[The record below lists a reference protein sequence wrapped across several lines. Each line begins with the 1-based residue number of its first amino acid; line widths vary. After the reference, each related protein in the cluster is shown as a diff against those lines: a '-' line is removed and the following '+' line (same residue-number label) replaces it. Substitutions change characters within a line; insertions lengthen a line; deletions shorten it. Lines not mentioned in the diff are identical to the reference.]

1 MSALIAAELL
11 KLRLT
16 RATWGFVAAA
26 VVLAAVRTAMVV
38 LSAGTAAGVSRG
50 TTAATTTLI
59 GAAGL
64 GTVVFMLLGA
74 TAMAGEFQHATI
86 TATLLNTPHR
96 RAVVMAKFIAYAI
109 AGAVVSGALV
119 AGALAVALATGLAGP
134 MQAAVL
140 HAAAATIVG
149 GVFLTSL
156 GVGVGLL
163 IHNQTVALATPLVWL
178 VIAEPLT
185 RSFGLTFLTPWLP
198 GTLPGEL
205 GPSTPAGSLAPAVA
219 AAVLAGYVTTLGALG
234 ARRLRRAD
242 IG

>member
-1 MSALIAAELL
+1 MNALIAAELL

-26 VVLAAVRTAMVV
+26 VVLAAVRMALVV

-59 GAAGL
+59 DATGL
-64 GTVVFMLLGA
+64 GTVVLLLLGA
-74 TAMAGEFQHATI
+74 TAIAGEFQHATI

-96 RAVVMAKFIAYAI
+96 RPVVLAKFIAYAI
-109 AGAVVSGALV
+109 AGAAVSTVLV
-119 AGALAVALATGLAGP
+119 ADALAVALATGLAGP
-134 MQAAVL
+134 LQATVL

-178 VIAEPLT
+178 VIVEPLT
-185 RSFGLTFLTPWLP
+185 RSFGITVLTPWLP
-198 GTLPGEL
+198 GILPGEL
-205 GPSTPAGSLAPAVA
+205 GPSGAAGSPGPALA
-219 AAVLAGYVTTLGALG
+219 AAALAVYVTALGVLG

>member
-1 MSALIAAELL
+1 MSALVAAELL

-26 VVLAAVRTAMVV
+26 VVLAAVRMALVV

-50 TTAATTTLI
+50 TTTATTTLI

-64 GTVVFMLLGA
+64 GTVVLLLLGA

-86 TATLLNTPHR
+86 TATLLNTPNR
-96 RAVVMAKFIAYAI
+96 RSVVLAKFIAYAI
-109 AGAVVSGALV
+109 AGAVVSTALV

-134 MQAAVL
+134 LQVTVL
-140 HAAAATIVG
+140 QPAAATIAG

-156 GVGVGLL
+156 GVGAGLL

-178 VIAEPLT
+178 VVVEPLT
-185 RSFGLTFLTPWLP
+185 RSFGLTRLTPWLP

-205 GPSTPAGSLAPAVA
+205 SPSTMAGSLAPPVAVT
-219 AAVLAGYVTTLGALG
+219 VLIVYVATLGMLG
-234 ARRLRRAD
+234 ARRLLHAD

>member
-26 VVLAAVRTAMVV
+26 VVLAAVRMVLVV
-38 LSAGTAAGVSRG
+38 LAAGTAAGVGRG
-50 TTAATTTLI
+50 TTTATTTLI
-59 GAAGL
+59 GATGL
-64 GTVVFMLLGA
+64 GTVVLLLLGA
-74 TAMAGEFQHATI
+74 TAVTGEFRHATI
-86 TATLLNTPHR
+86 TATLLNTPYR
-96 RAVVMAKFIAYAI
+96 RSVVVAKFIAYAI
-109 AGAVVSGALV
+109 AGAVISTALV
-119 AGALAVALATGLAGP
+119 AGALVVALATGLAGP
-134 MQAAVL
+134 LQATVL

-163 IHNQTVALATPLVWL
+163 VHNQTVALVTPLVWL
-178 VIAEPLT
+178 VVVEPLT
-185 RSFGLTFLTPWLP
+185 RSFALTFLTPWLP

-205 GPSTPAGSLAPAVA
+205 GPSTVTGSLAPPVA
-219 AAVLAGYVTTLGALG
+219 AAVLIVYVATLGMLG

>member
-1 MSALIAAELL
+1 MRALIAAELL

-16 RATWGFVAAA
+16 RASWGFVAAA
-26 VVLAAVRTAMVV
+26 VVLAALRMALVV
-38 LSAGTAAGVSRG
+38 LSAGTAAGVSRS
-50 TTAATTTLI
+50 TTTATTTLI

-64 GTVVFMLLGA
+64 GTVALLLLGA
-74 TAMAGEFQHATI
+74 TAIAGEFQHATI

-96 RAVVMAKFIAYAI
+96 RSVVLAKFIAYAM
-109 AGAVVSGALV
+109 AGAAVSTALV
-119 AGALAVALATGLAGP
+119 AGALTVALATGMAGP
-134 MQAAVL
+134 LQATVL

-156 GVGVGLL
+156 GVSAGLL

-178 VIAEPLT
+178 VVVEPLT
-185 RSFGLTFLTPWLP
+185 RSFGLTRLTPWLP

-205 GPSTPAGSLAPAVA
+205 GPSTVAGSLAPPMA
-219 AAVLAGYVTTLGALG
+219 AAALIVYVATLGMLG
-234 ARRLRRAD
+234 AQRLRRAD

>member
-1 MSALIAAELL
+1 MSALIATELL

-26 VVLAAVRTAMVV
+26 VLLAAVRMALVV
-38 LSAGTAAGVSRG
+38 LGTGTAAGVTRG
-50 TTAATTTLI
+50 TTTATTTLI
-59 GAAGL
+59 GATGL
-64 GTVVFMLLGA
+64 GTVALLLLGA
-74 TAMAGEFQHATI
+74 TAMPGEFRHATI
-86 TATLLNTPHR
+86 TATLLDTPHR
-96 RAVVMAKFIAYAI
+96 RSVVMAKFIAYAI
-109 AGAVVSGALV
+109 TGAVVSTALV
-119 AGALAVALATGLAGP
+119 AAAFVVAVATGLAGP
-134 MQAAVL
+134 LQPTVL

-163 IHNQTVALATPLVWL
+163 IDNQTVALAIPLVWL
-178 VIAEPLT
+178 VVVEPLT
-185 RSFGLTFLTPWLP
+185 RSFGITVLTPWLP

-205 GPSTPAGSLAPAVA
+205 GPSAAAGSPGPALA
-219 AAVLAGYVTTLGALG
+219 AAALAVYVTTLGVLG